1 MEGTMQTV
9 TKVTRQRR
17 MGRYNIYLDDEYAFA
32 VDEKILITYNLFK
45 GATLDDAAIE
55 QIKSAE
61 FSQKAYTRALI
72 YATGQMRTSQQVYLK
87 LKEQGYDQQII
98 KDVISRLKDD
108 HVLDDVT
115 YAETYVDQ
123 AKSAGKLGPRG
134 VKFKLQ
140 QAGIDQ
146 FVIEDALAAYT
157 ITDQVDALAERVGQ
171 LLEKNARHSTFLAE
185 QKTQQ
190 KLLQQGFDQRL
201 IQQAIS
207 EHRAIEAPDADQEWE
222 NLDRDATI
230 AANRY
235 ASFEGWEFKN
245 KLKAA
250 MYRKGYD
257 LNLVDRWLKQR
268 D

>member
-1 MEGTMQTV
+1 MQTV

-45 GATLDDAAIE
+45 GASLDDAAIE

-61 FSQKAYTRALI
+61 FGQKAYTKALI
-72 YATGQMRTSQQVYLK
+72 YATGQMRTNQQVYLK

-98 KDVISRLKDD
+98 KNVISRLKDD

-140 QAGIDQ
+140 QVGIDQ

-157 ITDQVDALAERVGQ
+157 ITDQIDALTERVGH
-171 LLEKNARHSTFLAE
+171 LLEKMHVIQHFWQNKKHSKNCYNRGLTSTLYNK
-185 QKTQQ
+185 QSVNIGQLKH
-190 KLLQQGFDQRL
+190 LML
-201 IQQAIS
+201 I
-207 EHRAIEAPDADQEWE
+207 
-222 NLDRDATI
+222 
-230 AANRY
+230 
-235 ASFEGWEFKN
+235 KN
-245 KLKAA
+245 GKI
-250 MYRKGYD
+250 
-257 LNLVDRWLKQR
+257 
-268 D
+268 